1 MENAMTDLEEIKAIH
16 LPLGSNPDTELTVLG
31 VTWRD
36 ALSGRTIESGNSE
49 QEEYKIA
56 LPFF

>member
-1 MENAMTDLEEIKAIH
+1 MENAMASLGEMKGIH
-16 LPLGSNPDTELTVLG
+16 LPLGSNLGTDLIVLG
-31 VTWRD
+31 VTWRH
-36 ALSGRTIESGNSE
+36 ALSGRTRESRNSE